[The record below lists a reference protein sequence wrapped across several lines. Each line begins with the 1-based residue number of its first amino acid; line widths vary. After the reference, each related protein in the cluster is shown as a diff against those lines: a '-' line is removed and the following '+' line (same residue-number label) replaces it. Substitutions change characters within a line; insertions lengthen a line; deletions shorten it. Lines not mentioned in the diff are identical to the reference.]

1 MNGASEPHKPCISSI
16 SVMRTFRCIYVNCF
30 TRIWFLAEVSEKLQK
45 CTFIDN
51 LRTITQEGNM
61 ETRQMTP
68 FLSTFSTLFVTFLLV
83 LKND

>member
-1 MNGASEPHKPCISSI
+1 
-16 SVMRTFRCIYVNCF
+16 MRTFRCIYVNCF

-45 CTFIDN
+45 CTFLDN